1 MVPFILLAMISFL
14 IPSFSSAQPVI
25 VFEAENHDFGA
36 LRAGTPAEHAFE
48 FLNSGNEDLIIQKLN
63 TS

>member
-1 MVPFILLAMISFL
+1 MLFFL

-48 FLNSGNEDLIIQKLN
+48 FLNSGNEDLVIQKLS